1 VVLLVNNLNINGQ
14 LQKLSQLQE
23 AQKKL
28 KQSSIV
34 QPEVGAPSFKDVLQQ
49 KVTAAGPEI
58 QFSAHAEK
66 RLTSRNIEITPDI
79 MQRLQNALAK
89 AKDKGANETLMVF
102 DKFSLIVSVKNN
114 TVITAVDNGSL
125 KDNVF
130 TNIDSAVFA

>member
-1 VVLLVNNLNINGQ
+1 MVTNINGQ
-14 LQKLSQLQE
+14 LQKLSQIQE

-28 KQSSIV
+28 KQSSIA

-49 KVTAAGPEI
+49 KVTETGSEI

-66 RLTSRNIEITPDI
+66 RLSSRNIEITPDI
-79 MQRLQNALAK
+79 MNRLQNAVAK
-89 AKDKGANETLMVF
+89 AKEKGANETLMVF